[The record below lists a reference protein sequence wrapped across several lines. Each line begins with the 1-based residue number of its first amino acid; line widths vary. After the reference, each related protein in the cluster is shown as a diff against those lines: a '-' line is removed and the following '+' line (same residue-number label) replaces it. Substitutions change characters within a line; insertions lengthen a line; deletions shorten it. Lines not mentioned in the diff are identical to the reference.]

1 MIFDASHALRFINE
15 TRAATGLPALTELPF
30 TGAVRVDERGCLLA
44 RALQA
49 EIGGSEDPGFSGHF
63 VMRLGDQGLARAV
76 ARRTGQPCNDNAEV
90 LLPEPLERL
99 AVAFDRGQVEPRGA
113 RYVAPG
119 QLSFDDL
126 ETRVGQAATDVG
138 NSSAVTRPRE
148 STDPRRPRT
157 RGLATPPAFATAPAW
172 HPPSPSSPPPQ
183 AAGIPAPQ
191 ATAAQKRRRYPCRT
205 RAGSH
210 LPALASACATA
221 AAVTASP
228 TSTRPPRPGRS
239 PVSTTRRAQAERSSL
254 APCWGRS
261 VPRCRHCAVGSRRRH
276 RAALS
281 VVHHHTISAAHG
293 AGPADSGPGRIGRR
307 PGRPSISTTA
317 RSSRCPPPA
326 CQVDAPDGDPHQT
339 PSEGDP

>member
-15 TRAATGLPALTELPF
+15 TRAATGLPALTDLPF

-49 EIGGSEDPGFSGHF
+49 EIGGSADPGFSGHF
-63 VMRLGDQGLARAV
+63 VMRLGEQGLARAV

-113 RYVAPG
+113 RYVAFG

-126 ETRVGQAATDVG
+126 ETSLGQAATDVG
-138 NSSAVTRPRE
+138 DSSAVTRPRE

-157 RGLATPPAFATAPAW
+157 RGPGYPDRLRDRAGL
-172 HPPSPSSPPPQ
+172 SSTISVRTG
-183 AAGIPAPQ
+183 AAGREHPGATGDGGSEAQAVPVPNPSGLTLARARLPHGGCRHRVNHFQAGVPA
-191 ATAAQKRRRYPCRT
+191 RT
-205 RAGSH
+205 
-210 LPALASACATA
+210 LVSA
-221 AAVTASP
+221 
-228 TSTRPPRPGRS
+228 
-239 PVSTTRRAQAERSSL
+239 TRRAQAERSSL
-254 APCWGRS
+254 APCSGRS

-307 PGRPSISTTA
+307 PGRPSLSTIA
-317 RSSRCPPPA
+317 RRSRCRPPA
-326 CQVDAPDGDPHQT
+326 CQVDALDGDHRQT
-339 PSEGDP
+339 PSEGNP